1 MSNLNRL
8 PEIFWEIHSNLPREG
23 PGDNAST
30 RKAFSML
37 NGLPDAPRILDV
49 GCGPGMQTLE
59 LARSSR
65 HGQITALDAHQPFLE
80 ELARRAREAGLDQRI
95 SPVRASMFAMPF
107 PPARF
112 DLIWSEGAMYFLGL
126 REALAAWKP
135 LLVDEGYIVATEP
148 CWLKDDISDE
158 LKAFW
163 GEYPAMT
170 TVENA
175 IRIIHEMGY
184 RDGGCFTLP
193 ESAWWDDYYV
203 PIERKLPLLR
213 ERHKSDP
220 AALKTIE
227 ETQYEIDAYRAHSDS
242 YGYVFFVMQ
251 RKY

>member
-1 MSNLNRL
+1 MSNLDGL

-23 PGDNAST
+23 PGDNTST

-37 NGLPDAPRILDV
+37 NGLPDAPRVLDV

-59 LARSSR
+59 LARIS
-65 HGQITALDAHQPFLE
+65 HGRITALDAHQPFLE
-80 ELARRAREAGLDQRI
+80 ELASRAKNAGLDQRI

-107 PPARF
+107 PSTCF

-135 LLVDEGYIVATEP
+135 LLAGEGYIVATEP
-148 CWLKDDISDE
+148 CWLKDDISDA

-170 TVENA
+170 TIENA
-175 IRIIHEMGY
+175 IRIIEEMGY
-184 RDGGCFTLP
+184 RDAGHFILP

-203 PIERKLPLLR
+203 PIEKKLPLLK
-213 ERHKSDP
+213 EKHQNNP
-220 AALKTIE
+220 AALKIINE
-227 ETQYEIDAYRAHSDS
+227 MQYEIDAYRAHSDS

-251 RKY
+251 RKV